1 MEPGETERVTGEE
14 SYRPVPQEREELDP
28 LALFLD
34 QAGRWRLLR
43 PTEELA
49 LARRI
54 ERGDQA
60 AKERMI
66 NANLRLVVSVA
77 RKYGPAN
84 QELGLLDL
92 IQEGMLGLI
101 RAVEKFDWR
110 RGNRFST
117 YATWWIRQAIER
129 GIASKA
135 RHVRLP
141 VNVIQRHRRIA
152 RVGEDLA
159 RRLDR
164 DPTDQ
169 ELAQAADV
177 SVAHVREA
185 RAADRTVAS
194 LDRPVGEDGE
204 NTLGDLIPSPG
215 PGPDDVVDDRLR
227 RAAVRRAVRRLPERD
242 RVIVRLRYGIDG
254 DPPRSLKEIGE
265 LLRLTPERVRQIE
278 ASALARLKSA
288 RELAGVLEAA

>member
-1 MEPGETERVTGEE
+1 MGEE
-14 SYRPVPQEREELDP
+14 SYRPALDGLPELDP

-43 PTEELA
+43 PDEERM
-49 LARRI
+49 LARAI
-54 ERGDQA
+54 ERGNKA

-66 NANLRLVVSVA
+66 NANLRLVVSLA
-77 RKYGPAN
+77 RRYAPAN
-84 QELGLLDL
+84 PELGLLDL

-110 RGNRFST
+110 RGFRFST

-141 VNVIQRHRRIA
+141 VNVLQRHRRIA

-159 RRLDR
+159 RSLDR

-169 ELAQAADV
+169 ELAQAAGV

-185 RAADRTVAS
+185 RAAARSVAS
-194 LDRPVGEDGE
+194 LDRPVGED
-204 NTLGDLIPSPG
+204 
-215 PGPDDVVDDRLR
+215 
-227 RAAVRRAVRRLPERD
+227 
-242 RVIVRLRYGIDG
+242 
-254 DPPRSLKEIGE
+254 
-265 LLRLTPERVRQIE
+265 
-278 ASALARLKSA
+278 
-288 RELAGVLEAA
+288 

>member
-1 MEPGETERVTGEE
+1 VQPGETERVTGEE
-14 SYRPVPQEREELDP
+14 SHRPVPHEREELDP

-54 ERGDQA
+54 ERGDQG

-66 NANLRLVVSVA
+66 NSNLRLVVSVA

-152 RVGEDLA
+152 RVTEDLA

-169 ELAQAADV
+169 ELAQAAGV
-177 SVAHVREA
+177 SLAHVREA
-185 RAADRTVAS
+185 RAAARSVAS

-227 RAAVRRAVRRLPERD
+227 RAAVRRAVHRLPERD

-254 DPPRSLKEIGE
+254 DAPRSLKEIGE

-278 ASALARLKSA
+278 AAALARLKTA

>member
-1 MEPGETERVTGEE
+1 MGKE
-14 SYRPVPQEREELDP
+14 SYRPVFDARQHLDP

-43 PTEELA
+43 PHEEIA

-54 ERGDQA
+54 ERGDQD

-84 QELGLLDL
+84 QALSLLDL
-92 IQEGMLGLI
+92 VQEGMLGLI

-129 GIASKA
+129 GIAGKA

-141 VNVIQRHRRIA
+141 VNVLQRHRRIA
-152 RVGEDLA
+152 RVGADLST
-159 RRLDR
+159 RLDR
-164 DPTDQ
+164 DPTDE
-169 ELAQAADV
+169 EL
-177 SVAHVREA
+177 A
-185 RAADRTVAS
+185 RAAGVSLEHVEEAHAAARSVTS
-194 LDRPVGEDGE
+194 LDWPVGEDGDG
-204 NTLGDLIPSPG
+204 TLGDLLPSPA
-215 PGPDDVVDDRLR
+215 PGPDDVVDGHLR
-227 RAAVRRAVRRLPERD
+227 EAAVHRAVHTLPERD
-242 RVIVRLRYGIDG
+242 RVVVRMRYGIDG
-254 DPPRSLKEIGE
+254 EVPRSLKEIGE
-265 LLRLTPERVRQIE
+265 LLELTPERVRQIE
-278 ASALARLKSA
+278 AAALARLADA
-288 RELAGVLEAA
+288 RELTGVVSEAA

>member
-1 MEPGETERVTGEE
+1 MGEE
-14 SYRPVPQEREELDP
+14 SYRPALEGVTELDP

-43 PTEELA
+43 PAEERA
-49 LARRI
+49 LARAI

-66 NANLRLVVSVA
+66 NANLRLVVSLA
-77 RKYGPAN
+77 RRYQGA
-84 QELGLLDL
+84 GLPLPDL
-92 IQEGMLGLI
+92 IQDGATGLI

-169 ELAQAADV
+169 ELAQAASV

-185 RAADRTVAS
+185 RAAARSVAS

-254 DPPRSLKEIGE
+254 DAPRSLKEIGE

-278 ASALARLKSA
+278 AAALARLKSA

>member
-1 MEPGETERVTGEE
+1 VQPGETERVTGEE
-14 SYRPVPQEREELDP
+14 SHRPVPHEREELDP

-43 PTEELA
+43 PTEELS

-66 NANLRLVVSVA
+66 NSNLRLVVSVA

-169 ELAQAADV
+169 ELAQAASV
-177 SVAHVREA
+177 SLAHVREA
-185 RAADRTVAS
+185 RAAARSVAS

-254 DPPRSLKEIGE
+254 DAPRSLKEIGE

-278 ASALARLKSA
+278 AAALARLKSA

>member
-1 MEPGETERVTGEE
+1 VQPGETERVKGEE
-14 SYRPVPQEREELDP
+14 SYRTVPQEREELDP

-43 PTEELA
+43 PTEELS

-66 NANLRLVVSVA
+66 NSNLRLVVSVA

-169 ELAQAADV
+169 ELAQAASV

-185 RAADRTVAS
+185 RAAARSVAS

-254 DPPRSLKEIGE
+254 DAPRSLKEIGE

-278 ASALARLKSA
+278 AAALARLKTA

>member
-1 MEPGETERVTGEE
+1 MTGEE
-14 SYRPVPQEREELDP
+14 SYRPVPAEREELDP
-28 LALFLD
+28 LSLFLD

-43 PTEELA
+43 PDEELM

-92 IQEGMLGLI
+92 VQEGVLGLI

-135 RHVRLP
+135 RQVRLP
-141 VNVIQRHRRIA
+141 VNVLQRHRRIA
-152 RVGEDLA
+152 KVGDELA

-164 DPTDQ
+164 DPTDE
-169 ELAQAADV
+169 ELAEAADV

-185 RAADRTVAS
+185 RTASRSVTS

-204 NTLGDLIPSPG
+204 NTLGDLIPSPS
-215 PGPDDVVDDRLR
+215 PGPDDVVDDRLL
-227 RAAVRRAVRRLPERD
+227 RAAVHRAVRTLPERD
-242 RVIVRLRYGIDG
+242 RVIVRLRYGIGG
-254 DPPRSLKEIGE
+254 DTPRSLKEIGE
-265 LLRLTPERVRQIE
+265 LLALTPERVRQIE
-278 ASALARLKSA
+278 AAALARLKSL

>member
-1 MEPGETERVTGEE
+1 VQPGETERVTGEE
-14 SYRPVPQEREELDP
+14 SYRPVPQAREELDP

-43 PTEELA
+43 PTEELS

-66 NANLRLVVSVA
+66 NSNLRLVVSVA

-152 RVGEDLA
+152 RVGDDLA

-169 ELAQAADV
+169 ELAQAASV

-185 RAADRTVAS
+185 RAAARSVAS

-254 DPPRSLKEIGE
+254 DAPRSLKEIGE

-278 ASALARLKSA
+278 AAALARLKSA